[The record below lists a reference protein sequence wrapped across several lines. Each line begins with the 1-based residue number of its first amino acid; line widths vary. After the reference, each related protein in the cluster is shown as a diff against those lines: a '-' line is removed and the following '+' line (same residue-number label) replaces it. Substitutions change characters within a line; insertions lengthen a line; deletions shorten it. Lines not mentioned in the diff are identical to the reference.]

1 MSKLENAHWGDVCER
16 VDTCAL
22 TGAAAFVAGIPR
34 TEILVNGPLWC
45 YFYALRYLEHGSYDM
60 AQRFHGSQ
68 PDNTAVV
75 YGSEKY
81 ILAALKR
88 LQKEGREPEL
98 LFIESSCSMSLIGD
112 DLNGIAAK
120 AALSCPYVTM
130 DCGGLI
136 GGFVEGYTKAALSVL
151 DKCLELPA
159 QTQKQVINILG
170 QTDFYLHGR
179 DDTEEMVRLLQKA
192 GYKVQAVPGSGS
204 SIDELKHLGNA
215 QLNIVTNEELGLPL
229 AEYLKKRCGTPYILA
244 GLPYGIE
251 GTKRWLARIDDA
263 LPAPEP
269 GAVYAEAEFVAEHL
283 TSLLN
288 DARCQWGDLWADRI
302 IISGP
307 PTQALCL
314 GEAVRREWV
323 DTSELWLCCQRKLP
337 HNAPEAYCKAA
348 DAIFISGEIDIPWKD
363 IAQFTGSLLLMGSS
377 SESSLLYRQGR
388 TDFINCNIA
397 FPAKE
402 EIYLTKQPLVGLE
415 GSKQLVQKIWNAYIR
430 QCIQKQGES

>member
-1 MSKLENAHWGDVCER
+1 MSKLEHHHWGDICER

-22 TGAAAFVAGIPR
+22 TGAAAFVAGIPG
-34 TEILVNGPLWC
+34 TDILVNGPLWC
-45 YFYALRYLEHGSYDM
+45 YFYALRYLEHGAYDM

-88 LQKEGREPEL
+88 LKKECSESEL

-120 AALSCPYVTM
+120 AALPCPYVTM

-136 GGFVEGYTKAALSVL
+136 GGFVEGYIKAALSVL
-151 DKCLELPA
+151 DKCLDLSA
-159 QTQKQVINILG
+159 QAQKRVINILG

-179 DDTEEMVRLLQKA
+179 DDTEEMVRLLHKV
-192 GYKVQAVPGSGS
+192 GYRVQAVPGSGS
-204 SIDELKHLGNA
+204 SLERLKHLGNA

-229 AEYLKKRCGTPYILA
+229 AEYLKKSCGTPYILV

-251 GTKRWLARIDDA
+251 GTKRWLARIDEA
-263 LPAPEP
+263 LPAPAL
-269 GAVYAEAEFVAEHL
+269 GAVSVEAESVEERV

-314 GEAVRREWV
+314 GDAVRREWV
-323 DTSELWLCCQRKLP
+323 DTSELWLCCQGKLP
-337 HNAPEAYCKAA
+337 HTTPEVYCQAA
-348 DAIFISGEIDIPWKD
+348 DEIFISGEKDLPWKELV
-363 IAQFTGSLLLMGSS
+363 QFDGSLLLLGSS

-388 TDFINCNIA
+388 KDFIYGNIA

-415 GSKQLVQKIWNAYIR
+415 GSKQLAQKIWNAYIR
-430 QCIQKQGES
+430 QCIQNQGEV